1 MSHQRGASWIRE
13 NGVDRNL
20 GNHGAERRV
29 SNNTPK
35 DVLELEMEEAEVEV
49 VLVEMSKSNPDIHI
63 DGKRQA

>member
-1 MSHQRGASWIRE
+1 MSHQRGASWISE

-29 SNNTPK
+29 SNNKLK